1 MGDADPSR
9 QSCMQRPVPMGPLWV
24 SLAPRTLVSPVDKVS
39 MVILALPLLQA
50 LRRGLIWG
58 ILQSLIGQKAHNW
71 LQYIAQHALPQFS
84 CILKISLRKLNNSY
98 MFTLKITKKKHTN
111 KQRKGHKREGI
122 KERRHLTSW
131 HSLL

>member
-1 MGDADPSR
+1 
-9 QSCMQRPVPMGPLWV
+9 MGPLLWV
-24 SLAPRTLVSPVDKVS
+24 SLAPRTLVSPVDKVG

-98 MFTLKITKKKHTN
+98 MFTLKITKKHTQTN
-111 KQRKGHKREGI
+111 KERAI
-122 KERRHLTSW
+122 KERG
-131 HSLL
+131 